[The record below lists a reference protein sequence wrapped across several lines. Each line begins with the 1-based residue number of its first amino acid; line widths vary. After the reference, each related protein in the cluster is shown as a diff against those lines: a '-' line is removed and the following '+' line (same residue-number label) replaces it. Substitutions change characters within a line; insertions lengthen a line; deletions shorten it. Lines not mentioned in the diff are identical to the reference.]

1 MPKPI
6 IAVIVAA
13 LAALLGGVLFA
24 VRKTRTEHPP
34 VSATIPRVEDH
45 GRTPAEA
52 PAAPAS

>member
-13 LAALLGGVLFA
+13 LAALLGGVVFA

-34 VSATIPRVEDH
+34 VSATIPRVQEL
-45 GRTPAEA
+45 GPAPAETPA
-52 PAAPAS
+52 P